1 MVKEPKLVTNS
12 NIKIKQVKVLKIER
26 QNNDHA
32 MFHSSPCKKENP
44 KNSKLFFINGKSNSI
59 QTDPI
64 YPIFQHD
71 MNMESRVWSKSQLSE
86 CNAYEYSSYLCVHCA
101 HDHHHHHNVTKCL

>member
-26 QNNDHA
+26 QNNDHE

-59 QTDPI
+59 QTDPL

-71 MNMESRVWSKSQLSE
+71 MNMESRVWSKSQLSAMLM
-86 CNAYEYSSYLCVHCA
+86 NIVAIYVYIVHM
-101 HDHHHHHNVTKCL
+101 TTITTTM